1 MCYNLCKNLG
11 KLGCTHFVGLK
22 GRREFEG
29 PSKLGDTSREVAK
42 SVRNFMNYFWLKF
55 GRTDARSLGEAHRV
69 AVSFLS
75 ICVSI
80 VIFLSFC
87 CSLSFVLIDFCCAC
101 VGFAEV
107 WGSTCH

>member
-11 KLGCTHFVGLK
+11 KLGCMHFVGLK

-29 PSKLGDTSREVAK
+29 PSKLGETSGEVAK
-42 SVRNFMNYFWLKF
+42 SVRNFMKYFWLKF
-55 GRTDARSLGEAHRV
+55 GRANARSLAKARHTV
-69 AVSFLS
+69 VSILS
-75 ICVSI
+75 ICVSV

-101 VGFAEV
+101 VGFAE
-107 WGSTCH
+107 G